1 MGLIVDNFAGG
12 GGASTGIEMALRRP
26 VDIAINHD
34 PEALAMHAANHP
46 HTRHFVEDVW
56 AVDPREV
63 TRGEPV
69 DLAWFS
75 PDCTHF
81 SKSRGGKPKD
91 KKIRGLAWVAVKWA
105 QQVRPSVICLEN
117 VEEFVTWGPLD
128 DFGQP
133 VKAQAGETFDIF
145 IGALRGL
152 GYEVD
157 FRELRACDYGAPTTR
172 KRFFLIARCD
182 GEPIVWPERTHGMGK
197 LPYRTAGECIDWTI
211 PCPSIFNRE
220 KPLAENTLRRI
231 AKGVVKYVLN
241 NPRPFVVCLNHT
253 AGYYRHFRGQDLD
266 VPLGTITQVPGFAV
280 VAPHITKFRANS
292 VGHGMDEPLHTIT
305 ACSVGE
311 SNHMGGAAPLG
322 LVSAFLAKHYG
333 GVVGCPVDRPLGT
346 VTGIDHHS
354 LVACHLERQF
364 GNSVGEPM
372 DAPMG
377 TVMPGG
383 GGKTALVA
391 ASIVKNN
398 FGEQPHQD
406 VNAPLHTVTTQG
418 NRFSLVAAFLS
429 KYYGVG
435 TGQELLSPMQTVTS
449 RDRFGLVTVSIE
461 GESYAVV
468 DIGMRMLQ
476 PRELFL
482 AQGFPDDY
490 VIDPVVKGR
499 RLPKSAQVRM
509 VGNSVCPP
517 IAAAIVRANV
527 ESVTRGVVHL

>member
-12 GGASTGIEMALRRP
+12 GGASTGIEMALGRP

-56 AVDPREV
+56 AVEPREV

-128 DFGQP
+128 YSDQP
-133 VKAQAGETFDIF
+133 IRARSGETFDLF
-145 IGALRGL
+145 IRALRGL

-182 GEPIVWPERTHGMGK
+182 GEPIVWPERTHGMGR

-211 PCPSIFNRE
+211 PCPSIFSRE

-241 NPRPFVVCLNHT
+241 NPKPFVVCLNHT
-253 AGYYRHFRGQDLD
+253 ADYFRGQGLD
-266 VPLGTITQVPGFAV
+266 APLGTLTQVLGFAL

-292 VGHGMDEPLHTIT
+292 VGHGIDEPLHTIT

-311 SNHMGGAAPLG
+311 SKHMGGAAPLG

-333 GVVGCPVDRPLGT
+333 GVVGCPLEQPIGT

-354 LVACHLERQF
+354 IVACHLERQF
-364 GNSVGEPM
+364 GHSVGESV
-372 DAPMG
+372 DSPMG
-377 TVMPGG
+377 TVMPSG
-383 GGKTALVA
+383 GGKTA
-391 ASIVKNN
+391 
-398 FGEQPHQD
+398 
-406 VNAPLHTVTTQG
+406 
-418 NRFSLVAAFLS
+418 LVAAFLS
-429 KYYGVG
+429 KYYGAG
-435 TGQELLSPMQTVTS
+435 TGQELWGPAQTITS

-461 GESYAVV
+461 GETYAIA

-476 PRELFL
+476 PRELFR
-482 AQGFPDDY
+482 AQGFPDSY
-490 VIDPVVKGR
+490 VIDPVVNGR
-499 RLPKSAQVRM
+499 PLPKSAQVRM
-509 VGNSVCPP
+509 VGNSVCPHV
-517 IAAAIVRANV
+517 AAAIVRANV
-527 ESVTRGVVHL
+527 VEKAKEKTA

>member
-12 GGASTGIEMALRRP
+12 GGASTGIEMALGRP

-46 HTRHFVEDVW
+46 YTRHFVEDVW
-56 AVDPREV
+56 AVDPCEA

-105 QQVRPSVICLEN
+105 QQVRPNVICLEN

-128 DFGQP
+128 DSDQP
-133 VKAQAGETFDIF
+133 IKARSGETFDLF
-145 IGALRGL
+145 IRALRGL

-182 GEPIVWPERTHGMGK
+182 GEPIVWPERTHGMGR
-197 LPYRTAGECIDWTI
+197 LPYRTAGECLDWTI
-211 PCPSIFNRE
+211 PCPSIFSRE

-241 NPRPFVVCLNHT
+241 NPKPFVVCLNHT
-253 AGYYRHFRGQDLD
+253 ADYYRYFRGQDLD
-266 VPLGTITQVPGFAV
+266 KPLGTLTQAPGFAV

-292 VGHGMDEPLHTIT
+292 VGHGVDEPLHTIT

-311 SNHMGGAAPLG
+311 SKHMGGAAPLG

-333 GVVGCPVDRPLGT
+333 GVVGCPLDQPIGT

-354 LVACHLERQF
+354 IVACHLERQF
-364 GNSVGEPM
+364 GNSVGEPV
-372 DAPMG
+372 DSPMG

-398 FGEQPHQD
+398 FGEYPHQD
-406 VNAPLHTVTTQG
+406 VNAPLHTITTQG

-429 KYYGVG
+429 KYYGAG
-435 TGQELLSPMQTVTS
+435 TGQELWGPAQTITS

-461 GESYAVV
+461 GETYAIA

-476 PRELFL
+476 PRELFR
-482 AQGFPDDY
+482 AQGFPDSY
-490 VIDPVVKGR
+490 VIDPVVNGR
-499 RLPKSAQVRM
+499 PLPKSAQVRM

-517 IAAAIVRANV
+517 VAAAIVQANV
-527 ESVTRGVVHL
+527 VEKVKEKTA

>member
-12 GGASTGIEMALRRP
+12 GGASTGIEMALGRS
-26 VDIAINHD
+26 VNIAINHD

-56 AVDPREV
+56 AVDPSEV

-128 DFGQP
+128 DSDQP
-133 VKAQAGETFDIF
+133 IKARSGETFDLF
-145 IGALRGL
+145 IRALRGL

-182 GEPIVWPERTHGMGK
+182 GEPIVWPERTHGMGR

-211 PCPSIFNRE
+211 PCPSIFGRK

-231 AKGVVKYVLN
+231 ARGIVKYVLN
-241 NPRPFVVCLNHT
+241 NPKPFVVCLNHT
-253 AGYYRHFRGQDLD
+253 ADYYRYFRGQGLD
-266 VPLGTITQVPGFAV
+266 APLGTLTQVPGFAV

-292 VGHGMDEPLHTIT
+292 VGHGIDEPLHTIT

-311 SNHMGGAAPLG
+311 SKHMGGAAPLG

-333 GVVGCPVDRPLGT
+333 GVVGCPLDQPIGT

-354 LVACHLERQF
+354 IVACHLERQF
-364 GNSVGEPM
+364 GNSVGEPV
-372 DAPMG
+372 DSPMG
-377 TVMPGG
+377 TVMPSG
-383 GGKTALVA
+383 GGKTA
-391 ASIVKNN
+391 
-398 FGEQPHQD
+398 
-406 VNAPLHTVTTQG
+406 
-418 NRFSLVAAFLS
+418 LVAAFLS
-429 KYYGVG
+429 KYYGAG
-435 TGQELLSPMQTVTS
+435 TGQELWGPAQTITS

-461 GESYAVV
+461 GEAYAIA

-476 PRELFL
+476 PRELFR
-482 AQGFPDDY
+482 AQGFPDSY
-490 VIDPVVKGR
+490 VIDPVVNGR
-499 RLPKSAQVRM
+499 LLPKSAQVRM

-517 IAAAIVRANV
+517 VAAAIVQANV
-527 ESVTRGVVHL
+527 VEKAKEKTA

>member
-12 GGASTGIEMALRRP
+12 GGASTGIEMALGRS
-26 VDIAINHD
+26 VNIAINHD

-56 AVDPREV
+56 AVNPREV

-128 DFGQP
+128 EFGQP

-152 GYEVD
+152 GYAVD

-172 KRFFLIARCD
+172 KRFFLIAWCD
-182 GEPIVWPERTHGMGK
+182 GDPIVWPERTHGMGK
-197 LPYRTAGECIDWTI
+197 LPYRTAGECINWTI
-211 PCPSIFNRE
+211 PCPSIFGRE

-241 NPRPFVVCLNHT
+241 NPRPFIVCLNHT
-253 AGYYRHFRGQDLD
+253 ADYYRYFRGQDLN
-266 VPLGTITQVPGFAV
+266 VPLGTLTQTPGFAV
-280 VAPHITKFRANS
+280 
-292 VGHGMDEPLHTIT
+292 
-305 ACSVGE
+305 
-311 SNHMGGAAPLG
+311 
-322 LVSAFLAKHYG
+322 VSAFLAKHYG
-333 GVVGCPVDRPLGT
+333 GVVGCHVDHPLGT

-364 GNSVGEPM
+364 GNSVGEPV

-391 ASIVKNN
+391 A
-398 FGEQPHQD
+398 
-406 VNAPLHTVTTQG
+406 
-418 NRFSLVAAFLS
+418 FLS
-429 KYYGVG
+429 KYYGAG
-435 TGQELLSPMQTVTS
+435 TGQELGSSMQIVTS
-449 RDRFGLVTVSIE
+449 RDHFGLVTVSIE
-461 GESYAVV
+461 GESYAIV

-476 PRELFL
+476 PRELFR
-482 AQGFPDDY
+482 AQGFPDSY
-490 VIDPVVKGR
+490 VIDPVVNGR
-499 RLPKSAQVRM
+499 PLPKSAQVRM

-527 ESVTRGVVHL
+527 REGTREATA